1 MWLEERD
8 GRLAGVLILEPHAN
22 HLLIWSIAADPDAQ
36 AYGVGKSLLSF
47 AEARAAQLG
56 LSTMRLY
63 TGTRL
68 AHLVGWYGRNGYV
81 TERIEELPDRSGTH
95 VVKRLAG

>member
-1 MWLEERD
+1 M
-8 GRLAGVLILEPHAN
+8 P
-22 HLLIWSIAADPDAQ
+22 
-36 AYGVGKSLLSF
+36 
-47 AEARAAQLG
+47 
-56 LSTMRLY
+56 T
-63 TGTRL
+63 L